1 MISQCLRTSCKTTQE
16 TGRSKEEIDVLDATG
31 PRAQQ
36 LRDVGGG
43 ERIEPQQA
51 SLLTF
56 MNDLPPRLVVK
67 RSASHVETLSEETSH
82 DRAASRL
89 SRFRAGRAEM
99 EARPVAV

>member
-1 MISQCLRTSCKTTQE
+1 MKAE
-16 TGRSKEEIDVLDATG
+16 GAGRWPGARGDEIDVLQR
-31 PRAQQ
+31 PRER
-36 LRDVGGG
+36 RDVGGG

-51 SLLTF
+51 SLLTL

-67 RSASHVETLSEETSH
+67 RSASHVETLSEENSH